1 MYKFIY
7 VAHFIKVFFV
17 IALVKTWEK
26 QLGNYTID
34 YDTLTIVKMIAQG
47 VIIQI
52 ALSV

>member
-1 MYKFIY
+1 MY
-7 VAHFIKVFFV
+7 VALFIKVIFV
-17 IALVKTWEK
+17 IALVKTWKK

-34 YDTLTIVKMIAQG
+34 YGTLTIVKMIAEG